1 MTPLEIRAFV
11 LRWLSTVSTGNHDEF
26 SDLVADQV
34 LDLNSGAK
42 TSASAFE
49 ARAQAVRDA
58 FGELRAEL
66 EELLLDGERI
76 AWRWRISGVHRA
88 PFLGQPAS
96 GQRVTLRGV
105 NFQRLANGR
114 VIEHYTLVDTQQTL
128 SEIRAALATRGH

>member
-11 LRWLSTVSTGNHDEF
+11 VRWLSAVTTGNHNEF
-26 SDLVADQV
+26 SDLIADQV

-49 ARAQAVRDA
+49 ARARAVRDA
-58 FGELRAEL
+58 FGELQPEL
-66 EELLLDGERI
+66 EELLLDGDRI

-114 VIEHYTLVDTQQTL
+114 VIEHYTLIDTQQAL
-128 SEIRAALATRGH
+128 SEMREASTTGRH